1 MRSESKPEKQLESGG
16 VREARKAANRG
27 AILDAGQRVFIEI
40 GFEACTIRDI
50 VRESG
55 LSPGTFYNY
64 FESKEAVLAELIE
77 ELAGNIR
84 ERVRAARAAATD
96 SRGFIEDGYRAY
108 FDVFAANAQTLQLVA
123 RNQSIFRAV
132 VFGADAGGAQGF
144 ISSGADAALPV
155 QGIFDD
161 LEKDLRGAI
170 RAGLFPEFGVD
181 LASYAM
187 VGAGFELL
195 VRMATRKD
203 ITPDSAARFLASLF
217 LGGLPA
223 CGQS

>member
-1 MRSESKPEKQLESGG
+1 MRPQSDGSAHVSASGG
-16 VREARKAANRG
+16 LREARKAANRG
-27 AILDAGQRVFIEI
+27 AILDAGQRVFTEI

-64 FESKEAVLAELIE
+64 FESKEAVLAQLIE
-77 ELAGNIR
+77 ELVGDIR

-96 SRGFIEDGYRAY
+96 SRSFIEDGYRAY
-108 FDVFAANAQTLQLVA
+108 FDVFAASETTLQLVA
-123 RNQSIFRAV
+123 RNQNIFRAV
-132 VFGADAGGAQGF
+132 VFGGDAGSV
-144 ISSGADAALPV
+144 SSGVDAALPL

-170 RAGLFPEFGVD
+170 RAGYFPRFCVD

-203 ITPDSAARFLASLF
+203 ITPASAARFLAQLF
-217 LGGLPA
+217 VGGLPA
-223 CGQS
+223 CGEA